1 MPKLAPRATKP
12 IEIPAPIL
20 AFAKKNRTFR
30 ALFAAFRPRTSLAV
44 LKISHREARDML
56 RDLGDREA
64 ALPSDVGA
72 DRRDFPLPGA
82 EGWRVELCS
91 LGLRRRPLTDT
102 VNVNL
107 LGPDFRE
114 PVALSRDEFEARY
127 APKKA

>member
-30 ALFAAFRPRTSLAV
+30 SLFEAFHPRTSLAV
-44 LKISHREARDML
+44 LELSHREARDML
-56 RDLGDREA
+56 RDLGDQKTD
-64 ALPSDVGA
+64 LPSDLGT

-102 VNVNL
+102 VRVSL
-107 LGPDFRE
+107 LGPNFRE
-114 PVALSRDEFEARY
+114 PVVRTRAELEA
-127 APKKA
+127 A